1 LPIFE
6 RILAVTLYGLKGEF
20 MQLWANALKE
30 HPSVKDGTVKITI
43 FDGNYDALTQNTRV
57 RQFAPKNMVF

>member
-1 LPIFE
+1 
-6 RILAVTLYGLKGEF
+6 